1 MKDKKVLLYS
11 GGMDSY
17 ILYKLFKFDEIIFF
31 NMGNEDNKRELE
43 FLKNNDELKDI
54 VRIIDMPLAQFEL
67 ENKILP
73 YRNHLLVLM
82 AANFGNHL
90 YLGFTKGDTTKD
102 KDYIYKSQMEGIL
115 NYFSLD
121 KMKVAHQLYPYEIVI
136 PFKNMTKSE
145 MLKQYIDEGYN
156 YKDLLTYSRS
166 CYSGNERECGVCRSC
181 LRKFTS
187 FMTNNIDIS
196 DHFEND
202 PKLELEDFL
211 EESIKKDRQEEVDEI
226 KETLQLCGVK

>member
-1 MKDKKVLLYS
+1 MEDKKVLLYS

-31 NMGNEDNKRELE
+31 NMGNEDNQRELE
-43 FLKNNDELKDI
+43 FLNDNDELKDI
-54 VRIIDMPLAQFEL
+54 VRVIDMPLAQFEL

-82 AANFGNHL
+82 AANFGNHM
-90 YLGFTKGDTTKD
+90 YVGFTKGDTTKD
-102 KDYIYKSQMEGIL
+102 KDYIYKSQVEGIL

-121 KMKVAHQLYPYEIVI
+121 KMKVAHQLYPYEIVM
-136 PFKNMTKSE
+136 PFKNMTKAG
-145 MLKQYIDEGYN
+145 MLKHYIDAGHDH
-156 YKDLLTYSRS
+156 KDLLTYSRS
-166 CYSGNERECGVCRSC
+166 CYLGNETECGLCRSC

-202 PKLELEDFL
+202 PKTELDAFL
-211 EESIKKDRQEEVDEI
+211 QESIAKGRQEEVDEI
-226 KETLQLCGVK
+226 RETIKRCR